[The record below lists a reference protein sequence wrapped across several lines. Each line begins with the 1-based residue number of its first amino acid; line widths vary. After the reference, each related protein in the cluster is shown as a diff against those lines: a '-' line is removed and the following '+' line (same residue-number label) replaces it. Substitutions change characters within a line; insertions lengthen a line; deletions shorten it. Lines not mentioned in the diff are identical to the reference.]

1 MRLGSTVFWGIE
13 REREREGR
21 GGGCGKGAIEI
32 APGRNPFE
40 ELYANVFCIDEN
52 AKGLL
57 SKVIKNAAVDA

>member
-1 MRLGSTVFWGIE
+1 MIE
-13 REREREGR
+13 RVESVRRGR
-21 GGGCGKGAIEI
+21 RGYGWGMGATEI
-32 APGRNPFE
+32 APGRNSFE